1 MSFPYLNVREESS
14 QIPISTIEELRER
27 FIAQVAKY
35 PDQYYQQ
42 DVDLIKSSNWTLLRF
57 LHSEKSN
64 VDKAFQSLDKAMKW
78 RKEFG
83 VLDLNESHFPK
94 EIYQSGCVFIYEKD
108 LNNNPVIII
117 RAKGLKKI
125 KSWVPTLNKYMVFL
139 FEKID
144 SSNKCIKF

>member
-1 MSFPYLNVREESS
+1 
-14 QIPISTIEELRER
+14 
-27 FIAQVAKY
+27 VAKY

-57 LHSEKSN
+57 LHLEKSN

-83 VLDLNESHFPK
+83 VLDLSESDFPK

-108 LNNNPVIII
+108 LNDNPVIII